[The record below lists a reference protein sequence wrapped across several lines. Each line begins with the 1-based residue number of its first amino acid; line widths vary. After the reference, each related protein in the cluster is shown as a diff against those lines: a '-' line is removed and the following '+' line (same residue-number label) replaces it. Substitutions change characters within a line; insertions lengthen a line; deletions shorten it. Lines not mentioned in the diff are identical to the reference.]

1 MSKKKTTRTNKKAS
15 PGDKRLGNQ
24 YWRLGHD
31 MGKPKKYQPNE
42 ILQKALE
49 YAKWCEENPL
59 YELKVFGTGV
69 KIQVPKMRAMTIAG
83 FCLFC
88 NMDKSTWYEY
98 EGQKDYSAVI
108 ARVRDLLY
116 SQKFEGAAA
125 EFLNAIIIAR
135 ELGLSDKQE
144 LTGKG
149 GKDLIPAR
157 TLTKEE
163 AQEFLKKWEDEH

>member
-1 MSKKKTTRTNKKAS
+1 MPVKKKTRTNKKAS

-24 YWRLGHD
+24 YWKLGHD
-31 MGKPKKYQPNE
+31 MGKPKKYKPDE
-42 ILQKALE
+42 ILKKAQE
-49 YAKWCEENPL
+49 YALWCEENPL
-59 YELKVFGTGV
+59 YELKVFGTGF
-69 KIQVPKMRAMTIAG
+69 KSQIPKMRAMTIEG

-88 NMDKSTWYEY
+88 NMAKSTFYEY
-98 EGQKDYSAVI
+98 EKEKDYSNII
-108 ARVRDLLY
+108 ARVKDLFY

-125 EFLNAIIIAR
+125 EFLNANIIAR

-163 AQEFLKKWEDEH
+163 ARLFLNKWENEH